1 MDLCGQEGM
10 PTRPF
15 LATKELHQHPLS
27 VIPFSFSTCIDRYYK
42 TLPRVQIPLSHT
54 HSHSHSIA
62 IAIPLQPTPVLTNSA
77 AHPETDLVPVL
88 PVDQATDTALT
99 LVLAL
104 ETDQTATAE
113 EEIATEETGTGTGT
127 TEIVPIDEEIDP
139 GFHPQLYMEGGAMVP
154 PGNLGRNQSGDQ

>member
-1 MDLCGQEGM
+1 MWTFAVKRGCRLDLSLRQKSYISIHSLSF
-10 PTRPF
+10 PF
-15 LATKELHQHPLS
+15 LSVLVLTDIIKLCHEFRFPL
-27 VIPFSFSTCIDRYYK
+27 VIP
-42 TLPRVQIPLSHT
+42 IP
-54 HSHSHSIA
+54 IA

-88 PVDQATDTALT
+88 PVDQATDTAPT

-139 GFHPQLYMEGGAMVP
+139 GFHLQLYMEGGAMVP